1 MPAWAVTLIAKL
13 MGLIFSK
20 GKDAKAESDKQRA
33 DAAEKTI
40 GSVNDSLKVEKE
52 VRDAHKEVDKNPT
65 DVTADDGGASFGDF
79 NSGK

>member
-1 MPAWAVTLIAKL
+1 

-40 GSVNDSLKVEKE
+40 ESVGESMDVEKE
-52 VRDAHKEVDKNPT
+52 VRDAHKEIDKNPSSVAT
-65 DVTADDGGASFGDF
+65 EDGGASFGDF